1 MEKSIYL
8 LLIFSLFPS
17 FSFSQNL
24 WELEKDSDGIKI
36 YTKFETGSPYK
47 SFKAITVANTTSESI
62 AEILKD
68 INGYMSWFAF
78 TEKVTI
84 LENSLYEKYV
94 YMETQFPWPFNNED
108 MIYKM
113 TFATEESAITKVT
126 LLGVPNYSPPVE
138 GVIRMKQANGYI
150 FLKPIGNKTEI
161 TYYMHTEL
169 GGNIPVWMANKY
181 IYNLPY
187 QTLSNLKKISVNFT
201 QGD

>member
-1 MEKSIYL
+1 MEKTIYL
-8 LLIFSLFPS
+8 LLIFSLFS
-17 FSFSQNL
+17 SLSFSQNL

-36 YTKFETGSPYK
+36 YTKLETGSPYK
-47 SFKAITVANTTSESI
+47 SFKAITVANATSESL

-78 TEKVTI
+78 TEKVVI

-113 TFATEESAITKVT
+113 TFATEENAITKVT

-138 GVIRMKQANGYI
+138 GIIRMKQANGYI

-161 TYYMHTEL
+161 TYYMHTDL

-187 QTLSNLKKISVNFT
+187 QTLSNLKRF
-201 QGD
+201 